1 MYISWEIHI
10 PSPPLSE
17 SYIFHKSTTNN
28 MYILQVLKAREN
40 FKEVCCSG
48 IANIFFGILV
58 VSGSKK
64 VNFKLPSFSVAF
76 TPSLP
81 PFPFPFLIFP
91 FLFSLL
97 SPSLFPFPSQLFP
110 FFFIF
115 SPKKPNKGGGD
126 QKNLHPC
133 RRIYTIQGYL

>member
-1 MYISWEIHI
+1 MGDSYSL
-10 PSPPLSE
+10 PPLSE

-91 FLFSLL
+91 FFHLPSSPFLPNFSLFSLF
-97 SPSLFPFPSQLFP
+97 FPQKNP
-110 FFFIF
+110 I
-115 SPKKPNKGGGD
+115 KGGGTR
-126 QKNLHPC
+126 K
-133 RRIYTIQGYL
+133 IYTPVEGSTLYRVTCKLKRMRTI